1 MSKAMIRRLGVNIDH
16 VATIRQARRS
26 PYPDP
31 VAAAICAELAGA
43 DQITC
48 HIRGDRR
55 HIQDEDI
62 YRIKN
67 LNQQF
72 FLLLLINLHPSTPK
86 IHFLKD
92 Q

>member
-43 DQITC
+43 DQIP
-48 HIRGDRR
+48 HMGDRR
-55 HIQDEDI
+55 HIQDEDT
-62 YRIKN
+62 RLRDWTN
-67 LNQQF
+67 
-72 FLLLLINLHPSTPK
+72 TPECGNGRQMK
-86 IHFLKD
+86 
-92 Q
+92 